1 MTELNLYGNTSCHLC
16 NDILYGCWRVAYCL
30 LNRVSLGKVMYVRKL
45 GVVQFVKTASRIFGE
60 AVFAHYVEV

>member
-1 MTELNLYGNTSCHLC
+1 
-16 NDILYGCWRVAYCL
+16 
-30 LNRVSLGKVMYVRKL
+30 MYVRKL